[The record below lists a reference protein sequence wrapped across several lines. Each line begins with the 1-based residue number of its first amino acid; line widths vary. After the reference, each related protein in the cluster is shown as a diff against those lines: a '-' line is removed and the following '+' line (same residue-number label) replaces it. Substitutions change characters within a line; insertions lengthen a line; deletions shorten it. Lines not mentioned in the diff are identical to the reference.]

1 MQVFNL
7 FLTFFK
13 IGLFTFG
20 GGQAMIPL
28 VIKEVEA
35 NKWFTYREVL
45 DFIAISETTPGPFA
59 INIATYTGY
68 TTYGVLG
75 AFAATIGVI
84 LPSFII
90 ITSILL
96 LHNILRKN
104 KLFRKTLY
112 TVSSSVTGIIFSVFA
127 SLLVLILFNIDMR
140 TSKPTANFMLNE
152 RNLILLM
159 LIYTFSKIKIN
170 GKKISAVALILI
182 SGLIAVVAHYL

>member
-1 MQVFNL
+1 MQVFEL
-7 FLTFFK
+7 FLTFFQ

-35 NKWFTYREVL
+35 HKWFTYREVL

-68 TTYGVLG
+68 TTQGFLG

-90 ITSILL
+90 ISTILL
-96 LHNILRKN
+96 LHNTLKKN
-104 KLFRKTLY
+104 KLLKRTLY
-112 TVSSSVTGIIFSVFA
+112 TVSSSVTGIILAVFV
-127 SLLVLILFNIDMR
+127 SLLVLIIFNIDMR
-140 TSKPTANFMLNE
+140 STHPLANFQIKEKNF
-152 RNLILLM
+152 LLLL
-159 LIYTFSKIKIN
+159 LIYPFSKLKFN
-170 GKKISAVALILI
+170 GRKISAVSLILI
-182 SGLIAVVAHYL
+182 SGLIAVITHYI